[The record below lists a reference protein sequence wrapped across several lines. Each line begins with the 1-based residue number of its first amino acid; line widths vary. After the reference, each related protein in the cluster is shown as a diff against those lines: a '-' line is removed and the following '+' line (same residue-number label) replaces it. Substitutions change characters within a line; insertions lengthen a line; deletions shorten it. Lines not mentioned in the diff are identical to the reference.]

1 MRLLFYTATITLL
14 LAGGVFA
21 YFAVQTPQIDTS
33 TKVVIGIEPYPS
45 AVAEAKTREIIEQQ
59 ARLPEEAQTA
69 PDIEVDRLPQEDP
82 SDDLLTGS
90 DDTQSEIAASNDD
103 DLLESDIAA
112 TDEDDRLQQ
121 EASEPVAT
129 QEQAFAQPAA
139 PVAEPKP
146 APKAFALPGAS
157 ISGLEPE
164 FEDEDPFAGFPS
176 QTAAESFP
184 EDKKAAPPEEEVQSA
199 PTQET
204 GVAANE
210 PTLTV
215 TESEPLTET
224 EPASVE
230 VVAEPALP
238 EVNEEAATPQPIEQD
253 VVALDSAEV
262 DRLPVEDEPPAA
274 EIISEPI
281 VNDAQAPDVQ
291 PEAVPPV
298 AETPQE
304 NAATDVSENPEEL
317 RATFNAFVASLK
329 EKEREQELALVTPPP
344 LPLKRPE
351 NIPAA
356 VRTASLNSGAASAP
370 RVAILLRGLGRND
383 KNSEFAVTSL
393 PPAISLGF
401 APYVGSAQVWA
412 QQARERG
419 HEVIIQLPFEPAD
432 YPKTD
437 PGPDTILTTSSS
449 AVNSSRIQNVLERFD
464 GYNGVTS
471 YYGGKL
477 LQSPDALRPVLED
490 IKSRGLIY
498 ISEPD
503 ASQALV
509 RKLAAELGV
518 IYGGADIVVDNF
530 QTTEVIQQNLDALVE
545 LARKNGSAI
554 GLAYAS
560 RNSIEQLRIWS
571 ETVASKGVTLVPVG
585 VVAQTP
591 GAS

>member
-21 YFAVQTPQIDTS
+21 YFAIQTPQIDTS
-33 TKVVIGIEPYPS
+33 AKVVIGIEPYAS
-45 AVAEAKTREIIEQQ
+45 AVAEAKTVEIIEQQ
-59 ARLPEEAQTA
+59 ARLQERDQTA
-69 PDIEVDRLPQEDP
+69 SDPVGDRLPQEEPD
-82 SDDLLTGS
+82 DDLLTGS
-90 DDTQSEIAASNDD
+90 EDLRTDTAALDDGDA
-103 DLLESDIAA
+103 LLPES
-112 TDEDDRLQQ
+112 
-121 EASEPVAT
+121 SEPVAT
-129 QEQAFAQPAA
+129 QEQAFAEPPAPA
-139 PVAEPKP
+139 AEPKP
-146 APKAFALPGAS
+146 EPKVFNLPGAS
-157 ISGLEPE
+157 VSGLDPVFQDPE
-164 FEDEDPFAGFPS
+164 SPAAFPS
-176 QTAAESFP
+176 QTAAEPFP
-184 EDKKAAPPEEEVQSA
+184 QAESEAPEEEIETA
-199 PTQET
+199 PAPQNTLT
-204 GVAANE
+204 ATE
-210 PTLTV
+210 PTV
-215 TESEPLTET
+215 T
-224 EPASVE
+224 
-230 VVAEPALP
+230 VAEPAAPEVVAQPAVP
-238 EVNEEAATPQPIEQD
+238 EVNQEAATPQPVEQD
-253 VVALDSAEV
+253 LAALDSAEA
-262 DRLPVEDEPPAA
+262 DRLPVENEPPAA
-274 EIISEPI
+274 ESISEPI
-281 VNDAQAPDVQ
+281 VNDAQNPDVQ
-291 PEAVPPV
+291 PEAVSPD
-298 AETPQE
+298 AEPQE
-304 NAATDVSENPEEL
+304 SAGTDIPENPEEVKEL

-344 LPLKRPE
+344 LPLKRPD
-351 NIPAA
+351 NIPAS
-356 VRTASLNSGAASAP
+356 VRTASLTSGAASSP

-383 KNSEFAVTSL
+383 KNSEFAVTTL

-432 YPKTD
+432 YPRTD

-449 AVNSSRIQNVLERFD
+449 AVNSSRLRTVLERFQ

-477 LQSPDALRPVLED
+477 LQSPEALRPVLQD

-498 ISEPD
+498 VSEPD

-509 RKLAAELGV
+509 RKLAGELGV

-530 QTTEVIQQNLDALVE
+530 QTNEVIQQNLDVLIE

-554 GLAYAS
+554 GMAYAS

-585 VVAQTP
+585 VLAQTP